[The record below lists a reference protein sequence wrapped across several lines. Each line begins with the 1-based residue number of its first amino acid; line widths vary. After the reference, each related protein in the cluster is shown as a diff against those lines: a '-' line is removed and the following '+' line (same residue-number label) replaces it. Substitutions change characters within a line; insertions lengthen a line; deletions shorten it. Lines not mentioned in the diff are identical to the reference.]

1 MTRRVLLLLPLA
13 ACCRAADPAQEVLDL
28 VADAA
33 GALSAGNV
41 SLFLKA
47 FDPAMTGY
55 AQLRENVR
63 ALIALGELES
73 LIDPLED
80 EGDGQRRLEQF
91 RWTLRMKR
99 GEQSASFARREQ
111 VVKCKV
117 EKRSGKWRIVELD
130 PIDFFAPLSPGK

>member
-41 SLFLKA
+41 GLFMRA
-47 FDPAMTGY
+47 FDPAMAGY
-55 AQLRENVR
+55 MKLKENVT
-63 ALIALGELES
+63 ALIALGELQS
-73 LIDPLED
+73 LIVLLED

-99 GEQSASFARREQ
+99 GEQSANFARREQ

-117 EKRSGKWRIVELD
+117 EKRSGKWRIVELE
-130 PIDFFAPLSPGK
+130 PIEFFAPASSGK